1 MIVGV
6 ISISDISIIYS
17 PDISVITNQ
26 ELKTPFIQGVFK
38 PQIKNWKK
46 GFVE

>member
-26 ELKTPFIQGVFK
+26 EAENAFYTRRV
-38 PQIKNWKK
+38 
-46 GFVE
+46 V